1 MRAVITAGGRLEA
14 EYADAAGTIVK
25 ALAPVRGVTMLDRI
39 IDALRGAGA
48 TRIAVVGGEEVRS
61 ACAHRVE
68 AVVDES
74 ASGSENV
81 LRALSAWPDDD
92 GRPLLYATSDLPYV
106 TAAAVGD
113 FVRRAPA
120 ATIAIAVA
128 EHRDFEARF
137 PGAPPFG
144 ITLAREKI
152 VNGGI
157 FSIPAGKAATLA
169 SAAATFFE
177 ARKRPWRMATL
188 VSPLA
193 VLKFAAGRLS
203 IGDLERVALKM
214 LDVPATAVRNCAP
227 ELGYDADTFFEYHYA
242 CRND

>member
-1 MRAVITAGGRLEA
+1 MKAVITAGGRLEA
-14 EYADAAGTIVK
+14 EYAEAAGTGIK

-39 IDALRGAGA
+39 IDALRGAGV

-92 GRPLLYATSDLPYV
+92 QPLLYATSDLPYV
-106 TAAAVGD
+106 TAEAIGD
-113 FVRRAPA
+113 FVRRVPA
-120 ATIAIAVA
+120 ATVAVAVA
-128 EHRDFEARF
+128 EHRDFEVRF

-144 ITLAREKI
+144 ITLAREKV

-157 FSIPAGKAATLA
+157 FSIPAGKAAVLA
-169 SAAATFFE
+169 SAAIAFFE

-188 VSPLA
+188 ISPLA

-203 IGDLERVALKM
+203 IGDLERVALKV

-227 ELGYDADTFFEYHYA
+227 ELGYDADTFFEYRYA

>member
-1 MRAVITAGGRLEA
+1 MKAVITAGGRLDT
-14 EYADAAGTIVK
+14 EYAEAAGTGIK

-39 IDALRGAGA
+39 IDALRGCGV

-68 AVVDES
+68 ATVDES

-92 GRPLLYATSDLPYV
+92 DQPLLYATSDLPYV
-106 TAAAVGD
+106 TAEAIQD
-113 FVRRAPA
+113 FVGRVPA
-120 ATIAIAVA
+120 ATIAVAVA
-128 EHRDFEARF
+128 EHRDFEVRF

-144 ITLAREKI
+144 ITLAREKV

-157 FSIPAGKAATLA
+157 FSIPAGKATALGSAA
-169 SAAATFFE
+169 SAFFE
-177 ARKRPWRMATL
+177 ARKRPWRMARL
-188 VSPLA
+188 LSPLS

-203 IGDLERVALKM
+203 IGDLERVALKVFE
-214 LDVPATAVRNCAP
+214 VPANAVRNCAP
-227 ELGYDADTFFEYHYA
+227 ELGYDADTVFEYRYA